1 MSQANAPAVAPAT
14 HPKVTVLR
22 LFLGCL
28 IGCLI
33 GFAPGPGVAPGLY
46 VTLLGMLLLLRA
58 PLLPVL
64 GLGIVT
70 KLLSL
75 VTVSVTYQLGVALLD
90 GPTQGLFQ
98 TAINAPFLALFG
110 LEYYTVTGGYA
121 LGLLLAIAATLIL
134 VRGGRAQSEAKP
146 KGVLRPVGVAFLAVL
161 VGGVWMLQS
170 TAAEGILSTQ
180 ASKGLSAINGATV
193 DIAGLDL
200 DIAEGK
206 LEVTD
211 LAFANPRSLNTD
223 LFRGIELSAD
233 VASSDLMRKR
243 LHVERL
249 VVRSAKSGV
258 ERAVPGVRVGA
269 PPEPEVPEPKEG
281 EGTIDDY
288 LKDWKVWKERLAQA
302 REWLEKMDSE
312 AEEETPTAE
321 LPLGQRTASHLLQ
334 GAPSL
339 LVSELAV
346 EGLELPWLGGE
357 VFQISAHNL
366 SSQPSL
372 VDGAMEMVFEST
384 SDLFRTSV
392 TLPSGLAP
400 GSIELNVRNIQ
411 VDSITSMLKLG
422 EGSVLR
428 GGTIELSLDGP
439 WQGGRAGY
447 LDMPLD
453 ITLRDIELGLSGSK
467 TFPIAELRL
476 PIHVRGPL
484 EGLNLRLDAKALSK
498 ALVDAGAKELAS
510 FVEAEKKKLIDDGKK
525 LLQDEFDKQIGGKLE
540 ELIGA
545 ELDIDVTDPGAA
557 LEDLEAA
564 ASAKLEAELAAA
576 KLEARAAIEA
586 KVSAA
591 LASAPKLDEY
601 LSAEELAAFRVE
613 LTTSLEAD
621 PAADPFKLVQDLVK
635 AKGEEKLK
643 EAAKDAAKKELEKKG
658 LGGLGGIGEKLFGG
672 GGK

>member
-1 MSQANAPAVAPAT
+1 MSQANAPAVAEAT
-14 HPKVTVLR
+14 HPKVTIPR
-22 LFLGCL
+22 LFVGCL
-28 IGCLI
+28 IGCLL
-33 GFAPGPGVAPGLY
+33 GFAPSPGVAPGLY

-58 PLLPVL
+58 PLLPVI

-70 KLLSL
+70 KLISL
-75 VTVSVTYQLGVALLD
+75 VAVTVTYQLGVALLD

-98 TAINAPFLALFG
+98 SAVNAPFLALFG
-110 LEYYTVTGGYA
+110 LEYYAVTGGYA
-121 LGLLLAIAATLIL
+121 LGLLLAIAATIIV
-134 VRGGRAQSEAKP
+134 VRGGRARSEAKP
-146 KGVLRPVGVAFLAVL
+146 KGMLRPIGVVFLVVL
-161 VGGVWMLQS
+161 VAGVWMLQS
-170 TAAEGILSTQ
+170 TAAEGMLSSQ

-193 DIAGLDL
+193 DIAGVDL

-206 LEVTD
+206 LEVSD
-211 LAFANPRSLNTD
+211 LAFANPRSLETD
-223 LFRGIELSAD
+223 LFRGLELSAD

-249 VVRSAKSGV
+249 VVRRAQSGV
-258 ERAVPGVRVGA
+258 ERAVPGVRIGT
-269 PPEPEVPEPKEG
+269 PSEPEVVEPEEG
-281 EGTIDDY
+281 EGGIDDY
-288 LKDWKVWKERLAQA
+288 VKDFEVWKERLAQA

-312 AEEETPTAE
+312 GEEETPAAD
-321 LPLGQRTASHLLQ
+321 LPLAERVAGHLLE
-334 GAPSL
+334 GAPML

-346 EGLELPWLGGE
+346 EGLELPWLPGE
-357 VFQISAHNL
+357 VFEVAAHNL
-366 SSQPSL
+366 STQPSL
-372 VDGAMEMVFEST
+372 VDGAMDLVFNT
-384 SDLFRTSV
+384 QSDLFRAAV
-392 TLPSGLAP
+392 TLPSGVAP
-400 GSIELNVRNIQ
+400 GSIGLNVRNIE
-411 VDSITSMLKLG
+411 VDSIVSMLKLG

-428 GGTIELSLDGP
+428 GGTVELSLDGP

-484 EGLNLRLDAKALSK
+484 DGLNLKLDAKALTN

-510 FVEAEKKKLIDDGKK
+510 FVDAEKLKLIEDGTKF
-525 LLQDEFDKQIGGKLE
+525 LQDEFDEQVGGKLE
-540 ELIGA
+540 ELIGT
-545 ELDIDVTDPGAA
+545 ELDIDVSDPGAA
-557 LEDLEAA
+557 LEDIEAA
-564 ASAKLEAELAAA
+564 ATAKLESELAAA

-591 LASAPKLDEY
+591 MAGAPQLGEY
-601 LSAEELAAFRVE
+601 LSAEELDAFRVE

-621 PAADPFKLVQDLVK
+621 ATADPFKLVQDLVK
-635 AKGEEKLK
+635 TKAEEKVK

-672 GGK
+672 GE